1 MLERLVKESISITKW
16 DRDGNPSWDLGEYD
30 HRFIWLAQKIM
41 SISGAEKEMRTLKSS
56 QSMQVF
62 QRALKSLKKRDKS
75 DASAIVEALV
85 AEVDTIRKEPIH
97 RYIVAIPIALSLDLR
112 YTRQEFHIDH
122 RSVVLLRYLEF
133 ADQYLPR
140 KLREGQQ
147 VIDAIP
153 LEESGFD
160 LEWASIENP
169 AFLIVEIYAR
179 DSWQALLE
187 SETLVDLF
195 LSVADLSGARKV
207 FEAFPL
213 SLYPNP
219 TFCLVFKDPQ
229 TSPERFG
236 RWTIQDRLP
245 RFAFNFSMFSKM
257 LNLLVP
263 AERTDVWPIMKA
275 SLLAFR
281 RAMIQTNPADSL
293 IHFWTACEIIC
304 TLREK
309 MHDEDV
315 VKRLRGIFTNA
326 WYEFALQI
334 EMFLD
339 LRNRALHDA
348 EYVVEWQHIV
358 FCRFL
363 FDNLIAIL
371 IGYSQ
376 KGMDATAVRSRF
388 RAARMTDD
396 ERRNMLAALQEF
408 QKDLSETEPVA
419 ANCPPRQK
427 AVWP

>member
-1 MLERLVKESISITKW
+1 MLERLVKEAISITKW
-16 DRDGNPSWDLGEYD
+16 DRDENPSWDLGEYH
-30 HRFIWLAQKIM
+30 HRFIWLAQKAM
-41 SISGAEKEMRTLKSS
+41 SVSGAKREMRTLKSS
-56 QSMQVF
+56 RSMRVF
-62 QRALKSLKKRDKS
+62 EQALKSLKKKDKS
-75 DASAIVEALV
+75 DASSIVEALA
-85 AEVDTIRKEPIH
+85 AEVDTIKKEPIH

-112 YTRQEFHIDH
+112 YTRQEFHIDDK
-122 RSVVLLRYLEF
+122 SVVLLGYLEF

-140 KLREGQQ
+140 IPQDAQQ
-147 VIDAIP
+147 VIDAS
-153 LEESGFD
+153 LLDESGFD
-160 LEWASIENP
+160 LDWALIENP

-179 DSWQALLE
+179 DSWQAVLE
-187 SETLVDLF
+187 SMMLVDLF

-219 TFCLVFKDPQ
+219 TLCLVFKDPQ

-236 RWTIQDRLP
+236 RWIAKDRLP
-245 RFAFNFSMFSKM
+245 RFAFDFSMFSKM
-257 LNLLVP
+257 LNLLIP
-263 AERTDVWPIMKA
+263 AEGTDVWPVMKA

-281 RAMIQTNPADSL
+281 RAMVQTDPTDSL

-309 MHDEDV
+309 MRDEDV

-326 WYEFALQI
+326 WYEFALQT

-348 EYVVEWQHIV
+348 EYVVEWQHVV

-376 KGMDATAVRSRF
+376 KGMDAAAVRSRF
-388 RAARMTDD
+388 EATRMTDD
-396 ERRNMLAALQEF
+396 ERKNMLAALQEF
-408 QKDLSETEPVA
+408 QKDSSTAGPIA
-419 ANCPPRQK
+419 S
-427 AVWP
+427 